1 MCRVCRRAE
10 LGSARL
16 SSLDAAARKF
26 VRARKFRVRLCVCVR
41 ALRPKPKSE
50 SSVTNALRIC
60 PLVRLYRCASSVAST
75 TELSSALFGR
85 ARDSYLLRPRPQTM
99 RLRRARR
106 ASDCV
111 ALLFVALRTTTR
123 TLYRRNS
130 QVVCSLSCQF
140 DVRASERLCS
150 VPFRSVQFSSVQF
163 ASTAFSF
170 VVSDAPTTESSHTHT
185 HTTAASWLRR
195 WRRRRLTRTRLSD
208 SSERFEFVR

>member
-1 MCRVCRRAE
+1 M
-10 LGSARL
+10 
-16 SSLDAAARKF
+16 
-26 VRARKFRVRLCVCVR
+26 CVCVR

-106 ASDCV
+106 ASERLRCV

-163 ASTAFSF
+163 
-170 VVSDAPTTESSHTHT
+170 SSLPLLSRSSCRMRRRQKAHTHT